1 MNEIVKLT
9 DRVNTLVNETDLLR
23 TQVRQRPLKWT
34 TQIYDLGEDG
44 YTLTT
49 PIPIIIEEYASDEPI
64 LARFPEAE
72 LFGEGATESEA
83 IDNLKSEI
91 LDLFDELSE
100 MDSQEMGKLPLS
112 WRRILEQLIARNPD

>member
-1 MNEIVKLT
+1 MDEITELT
-9 DRVNTLVNETDLLR
+9 GRVNTLVNETGLLR
-23 TQVRQRPLKWT
+23 AEVRQRPLKWT
-34 TQIYDLGEDG
+34 TQIYDLGEEG

-49 PIPIIIEEYASDEPI
+49 PIPIIVEEYASNEPI
-64 LARFPEAE
+64 MARFPEAE

-100 MDSQEMGKLPLS
+100 MDPQEMGKLPHS
-112 WRRILEQLIARNPD
+112 WRRILGQLIARDSN